1 MFNITTRPTMVDTKR
16 IIQDGWNNLIRKIEK
31 KRPRINSK
39 VEKDNSE
46 VSYRKG
52 KKCPPKTIR
61 LK

>member
-1 MFNITTRPTMVDTKR
+1 MVDTKR

>member
-1 MFNITTRPTMVDTKR
+1 MIDTKR
-16 IIQDGWNNLIRKIEK
+16 KIQDGWNTLIRKKEK